1 MIMDKKRI
9 IGVLLLCFVL
19 IVVAG
24 CAGLTTSSKKE
35 GASEE
40 KKKVAPLSPTYSEF
54 EDVRIPREMDLDRSE
69 SVVYESHNLRM
80 GVLYYSAKGELPETV
95 EFFKEHMTK
104 DGWKLINS
112 FQHKSYILNFVKSDR
127 SCIIIVEKKT
137 TKTHVQIWLGPL
149 QQETKYT
156 KKKSKRR

>member
-1 MIMDKKRI
+1 MDKKRV

-19 IVVAG
+19 IVAAG
-24 CAGLTTSSKKE
+24 CAGLTTSSRKE

-40 KKKVAPLSPTYSEF
+40 KKEVAPLSPTYSEF

-80 GVLYYSAKGELPETV
+80 GVLYYSAKAGLPETV
-95 EFFKEHMTK
+95 EFFKMHMTK

-127 SCIIIVEKKT
+127 SCIIIAEKKA

-149 QQETKYT
+149 QQETKYI